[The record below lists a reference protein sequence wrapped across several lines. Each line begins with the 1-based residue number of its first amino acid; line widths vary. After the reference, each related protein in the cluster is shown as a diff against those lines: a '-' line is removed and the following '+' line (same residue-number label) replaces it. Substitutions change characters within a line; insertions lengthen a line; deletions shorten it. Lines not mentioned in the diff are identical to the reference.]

1 MAYNQDN
8 LSLLVQG
15 RGTATCI
22 WNYRS
27 ADAIATVRAAGYISN
42 AKAMGMRVQDV
53 VLVQDTATPTM
64 QWCVVISVNATT
76 GVADLS
82 DGTAIAQTNT

>member
-1 MAYNQDN
+1 MAYNQNN

-15 RGTATCI
+15 RGTATSLWI
-22 WNYRS
+22 YRS

-42 AKAMGMRVQDV
+42 ATDMAMRVGDV
-53 VLVQDTATPTM
+53 VLVHDTATPTH
-64 QWCVVISVNATT
+64 QWCLVIAITSGA
-76 GVADLS
+76 ADLS